1 MKSLNLQILPQ
12 HFFYSVLSVGAS
24 LLIWTSRVPSP
35 PAPPPAA
42 AAASPPCMFSPHQ
55 YALQLLNV
63 RATRTVRDGKKE
75 SGANIYDRE
84 AMSAHISHLTP
95 STASCWLFRGSVYFL
110 AFLGGGNRWIYSGFE
125 ECPSRLLIAGGWAL
139 CCCCLRALQL
149 QKGKGGMF
157 ALHKLRQFRV
167 LSALVIGSIVCCA
180 KRSVIFSLFSSS
192 FFSEKPRL
200 LPGLIDAGVKV
211 MFSFL
216 CFCCHFSVNEPGNM
230 SFVKETVDKLLK
242 GYDIRLRPDFGG
254 MLRIYPPALFLAPF
268 TVLWSDVEVEVCNHD
283 IITLF

>member
-1 MKSLNLQILPQ
+1 MTGRRCQPIFHIWLHPQ
-12 HFFYSVLSVGAS
+12 RAADFSAAQSTF
-24 LLIWTSRVPSP
+24 LLFW
-35 PAPPPAA
+35 
-42 AAASPPCMFSPHQ
+42 
-55 YALQLLNV
+55 
-63 RATRTVRDGKKE
+63 
-75 SGANIYDRE
+75 
-84 AMSAHISHLTP
+84 
-95 STASCWLFRGSVYFL
+95 
-110 AFLGGGNRWIYSGFE
+110 GGNRWIYSGFE

-180 KRSVIFSLFSSS
+180 KRWVIFSLFSSS

-254 MLRIYPPALFLAPF
+254 MYGSPFPPH
-268 TVLWSDVEVEVCNHD
+268 TQKKS
-283 IITLF
+283 